1 MRLIILLYARY
12 SNISIQNCSFI
23 ERLFC
28 EHFVVLFIQVV
39 IRLPSFAERLKQLR
53 QERGLTQEQLAE
65 KTDIPAASIRRL
77 EVSSISS
84 LPRKERLVLLS
95 NFFNVSIDYL
105 VGNSDERFEKRTRH
119 STDEEIRESSVNTSR
134 LPLLEQIFFDGFLEA
149 SNEEKEEIIR
159 YWHEEVKKRK
169 KTPPA
174 EKDNSPSAW
183 DLKDE

>member
-1 MRLIILLYARY
+1 M
-12 SNISIQNCSFI
+12 
-23 ERLFC
+23 
-28 EHFVVLFIQVV
+28 
-39 IRLPSFAERLKQLR
+39 PSFAQRLKQLR

-95 NFFNVSIDYL
+95 DFFNVSIDYL
-105 VGNSDERFEKRTRH
+105 VGNSDERSRH
-119 STDEEIRESSVNTSR
+119 SEDGTIQTSLDTSN

-149 SNEEKEEIIR
+149 SKEEKEEIIR
-159 YWHEEVKKRK
+159 YWHEEIKRRK
-169 KTPPA
+169 KAPPT
-174 EKDNSPSAW
+174 EKDTTSSAW